1 MKSLIENARSFAAT
15 HVADPRNTAAFQALR
30 TGQSPEALFVTC
42 SDSRVVPA
50 LITGARPGELFELRT
65 AGNVVPPYPSAAA
78 AGIADAAGP
87 GGAGRRGGTAHPQS
101 EAATIEY
108 AVRVLGVRDIVV
120 CGHSHCGAVGALVR
134 GEDLSA
140 VPAVR
145 DWLEHAVGP
154 DAAVRSVVP
163 ESADVAEA
171 VQTHVLAQVERLR
184 AYPCVQE
191 RLADGTLTLHAWYY
205 EVHTGTVT
213 AHRPPR
219 TDSPSADGHRGAT
232 GDRSRAPGAVA
243 TRPRPVFGPL

>member
-1 MKSLIENARSFAAT
+1 MKSLIANARSFATT
-15 HVADPRNTAAFQALR
+15 HVADPRNAAAFQALGA
-30 TGQSPEALFVTC
+30 GQSPEALFVTC

-65 AGNVVPPYPSAAA
+65 AGNIVPPYPA
-78 AGIADAAGP
+78 
-87 GGAGRRGGTAHPQS
+87 GGTHPDSGPMS

-108 AVRVLGVRDIVV
+108 AVCVLGVRDIVV

-134 GEDLSA
+134 REDLSA

-145 DWLEHAVGP
+145 DWLEHSVAP
-154 DAAVRSVVP
+154 DDALRSLTP
-163 ESADVAEA
+163 TSADVAEA

-191 RLADGTLTLHAWYY
+191 RLAEGSLTLHAWYY

-213 AHRPPR
+213 AHRPSDTGRPSF
-219 TDSPSADGHRGAT
+219 SP
-232 GDRSRAPGAVA
+232 
-243 TRPRPVFGPL
+243 L